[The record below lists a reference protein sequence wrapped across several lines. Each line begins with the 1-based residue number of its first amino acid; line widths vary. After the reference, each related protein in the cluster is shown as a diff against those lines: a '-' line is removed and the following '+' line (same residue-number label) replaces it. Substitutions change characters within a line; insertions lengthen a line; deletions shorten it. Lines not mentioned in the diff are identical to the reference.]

1 VHDTRR
7 TRAVL
12 GVLIVAALVL
22 ITVSYRSGRTSTAG
36 GISSAGA
43 AVLGGAENLASSV
56 GHLVTGSGSGGSS
69 GQVQALQKQ
78 VVQLRTQLAQEQLS
92 KADYAQLRR
101 LLALAGQGG
110 YRIVAATVIA
120 TAQGFQQ
127 QVTLDAGRADGV
139 RPQET
144 VVNSRGLVGQ
154 VTSVT
159 AHTATVL
166 LATAATV
173 IATAQGFQQQVTLD
187 AGRADG
193 VRPQETV
200 VNSRG
205 LVGQVTSVTAHTAT
219 VLLATAATSQVGV
232 RLAPSGQLGF
242 VAGPG
247 KTPGGT
253 GQFELQVLDGNAVLR
268 PGQQLVTSAS
278 VNSRPFVAGVPVGV
292 ISRVQNRAG
301 ALTAKAL
308 VRPYVNFTE
317 LGVVGIVV
325 VPPRHDPRFSVLPPA
340 PKAKPTPTVTV
351 TVAPRARSGAAA
363 GARRGGG

>member
-1 VHDTRR
+1 LHDTRR

-22 ITVSYRSGRTSTAG
+22 ITVSYRSGQSAAG
-36 GISSAGA
+36 SGVTKAGA
-43 AVLGGAENLASSV
+43 AVIGGAENLASSA
-56 GHLVTGSGSGGSS
+56 GHLFTGSGSS

-78 VVQLRTQLAQEQLS
+78 VVQLNAQLARERLS
-92 KADYAQLRR
+92 RSDYAQLRR
-101 LLALAGQGG
+101 LLALSGAGG

-127 QVTLDAGRADGV
+127 KVTLDAGSADGV

-144 VVNSRGLVGQ
+144 VLNG
-154 VTSVT
+154 
-159 AHTATVL
+159 
-166 LATAATV
+166 
-173 IATAQGFQQQVTLD
+173 
-187 AGRADG
+187 
-193 VRPQETV
+193 
-200 VNSRG
+200 RG

-232 RLAPSGQLGF
+232 ELAPGGQLGF

-247 KTPGGT
+247 KTRSGT
-253 GQFELQVLDGNAVLR
+253 GQLELQVLDGNAVLK
-268 PGQQLVTSAS
+268 PGEQLVTSAS

-292 ISRVQNRAG
+292 IAAVQNRAG

-308 VRPYVNFTE
+308 VRPYVSFTE
-317 LGVVGIVV
+317 LGIVGIVI

-340 PKAKPTPTVTV
+340 PKARPTPTVTV
-351 TVAPRARSGAAA
+351 TVTPRRSGVAAA
-363 GARRGGG
+363 PPAAPGTGG

>member
-22 ITVSYRSGRTSTAG
+22 ITVSYRSGRSSAAG
-36 GISSAGA
+36 GISHAGA

-78 VVQLRTQLAQEQLS
+78 IVQLNTQLAGERLS
-92 KADYAQLRR
+92 QSEYAQLHR
-101 LLALAGQGG
+101 LLALAGAGG

-127 QVTLDAGRADGV
+127 KVTLDAGSADGV

-144 VVNSRGLVGQ
+144 VVNGRGLVGQ

-166 LATAATV
+166 LATA
-173 IATAQGFQQQVTLD
+173 
-187 AGRADG
+187 
-193 VRPQETV
+193 
-200 VNSRG
+200 S
-205 LVGQVTSVTAHTAT
+205 
-219 VLLATAATSQVGV
+219 TSQVGV
-232 RLAPSGQLGF
+232 ELAPSGQLGF

-253 GQFELQVLDGNAVLR
+253 GQFELQLLDGNAALK

-351 TVAPRARSGAAA
+351 TVTPGARSGIAAA
-363 GARRGGG
+363 GPRGGR

>member
-22 ITVSYRSGRTSTAG
+22 ITVSYRSGRSSAAG
-36 GISSAGA
+36 GIGHAGA

-56 GHLVTGSGSGGSS
+56 GHLVTGSGSGG
-69 GQVQALQKQ
+69 QVQALQKQ
-78 VVQLRTQLAQEQLS
+78 VVQLNTQLAQERLS
-92 KADYAQLRR
+92 KSDYAQLRR

-127 QVTLDAGRADGV
+127 RVTLDAGRADGV

-144 VVNSRGLVGQ
+144 VVNG
-154 VTSVT
+154 
-159 AHTATVL
+159 H
-166 LATAATV
+166 
-173 IATAQGFQQQVTLD
+173 
-187 AGRADG
+187 
-193 VRPQETV
+193 
-200 VNSRG
+200 G

-232 RLAPSGQLGF
+232 KLAPSGQLGF

-268 PGQQLVTSAS
+268 PGEQLVTAAS
-278 VNSRPFVAGVPVGV
+278 VNSAPFVAGVPVGV

-351 TVAPRARSGAAA
+351 TVRPRARSAVAA
-363 GARRGGG
+363 GAPRGGG

>member
-36 GISSAGA
+36 GIGNAGA
-43 AVLGGAENLASSV
+43 AVLGGAENLASSA
-56 GHLVTGSGSGGSS
+56 GHLVTGSGSGGSG

-78 VVQLRTQLAQEQLS
+78 VVQLRTQLSQEQLS
-92 KADYAQLRR
+92 TADYAQLRR

-110 YRIVAATVIA
+110 YRIV
-120 TAQGFQQ
+120 
-127 QVTLDAGRADGV
+127 
-139 RPQET
+139 
-144 VVNSRGLVGQ
+144 
-154 VTSVT
+154 
-159 AHTATVL
+159 
-166 LATAATV
+166 AATV

-278 VNSRPFVAGVPVGV
+278 VNSKPFVAGVPVGV

-351 TVAPRARSGAAA
+351 TVTPRARSGAAA
-363 GARRGGG
+363 GAPRGGG

>member
-1 VHDTRR
+1 MHDTRR

-22 ITVSYRSGRTSTAG
+22 ITLSYRSGRTSTAG
-36 GISSAGA
+36 GISNAGA

-56 GHLVTGSGSGGSS
+56 GHLVTGTGSG

-92 KADYAQLRR
+92 KADYAELRR

-166 LATAATV
+166 LATA
-173 IATAQGFQQQVTLD
+173 
-187 AGRADG
+187 
-193 VRPQETV
+193 
-200 VNSRG
+200 S
-205 LVGQVTSVTAHTAT
+205 
-219 VLLATAATSQVGV
+219 TSQVGV

-253 GQFELQVLDGNAVLR
+253 GLFELQVLDGNAVLR
-268 PGQQLVTSAS
+268 TGQQLVTSAS
-278 VNSRPFVAGVPVGV
+278 VNSKPFVAGVPVGV

-325 VPPRHDPRFSVLPPA
+325 APPRHDPRFSVLPPA

-351 TVAPRARSGAAA
+351 TVRPRARSGAGA
-363 GARRGGG
+363 GAPRGGG

>member
-22 ITVSYRSGRTSTAG
+22 IAMSYRSGSQSAAG
-36 GISSAGA
+36 SGISKAGA
-43 AVLGGAENLASSV
+43 AVIGGAENMASSA
-56 GHLVTGSGSGGSS
+56 GHLFTGSGSGG
-69 GQVQALQKQ
+69 QVQALQQQ
-78 VVQLRTQLAQEQLS
+78 VVRLNAQLGQERLA

-101 LLALAGQGG
+101 LLALSGQGG

-127 QVTLDAGRADGV
+127 KVTLDAGSADGV

-144 VVNSRGLVGQ
+144 VLNG
-154 VTSVT
+154 
-159 AHTATVL
+159 
-166 LATAATV
+166 
-173 IATAQGFQQQVTLD
+173 
-187 AGRADG
+187 
-193 VRPQETV
+193 
-200 VNSRG
+200 RG

-232 RLAPSGQLGF
+232 ELAPSGQLGF

-268 PGQQLVTSAS
+268 AGEQLVTSAS

-292 ISRVQNRAG
+292 ISAVQNRAG

-317 LGVVGIVV
+317 LGIVGIVV
-325 VPPRHDPRFSVLPPA
+325 VPPRHDPRFSVRPPA

-351 TVAPRARSGAAA
+351 TVTPRARAGIAAA
-363 GARRGGG
+363 APRGGG